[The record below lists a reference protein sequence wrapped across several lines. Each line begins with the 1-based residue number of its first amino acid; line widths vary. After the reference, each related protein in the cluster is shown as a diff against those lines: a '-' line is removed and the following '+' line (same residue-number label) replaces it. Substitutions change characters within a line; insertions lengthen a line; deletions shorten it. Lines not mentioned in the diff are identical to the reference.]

1 MDGKLVPVPEKA
13 HGVFFGGDSC
23 VILYTYQKDGED
35 NHIVYFWQACLAS
48 TFVLPLVN
56 FFTVNIFMATY
67 WGWVCSVYFSFV
79 RVVQEVY

>member
-48 TFVLPLVN
+48 TTFVLPLVN
-56 FFTVNIFMATY
+56 FVTVNILWPLTGDGYVPCIFPL
-67 WGWVCSVYFSFV
+67 
-79 RVVQEVY
+79 